1 MLSPRDLCGL
11 EFIPNLYKSGVSSL
25 KIEGRMK
32 TPEYVAA
39 VTKIY
44 RKYIDLFFENED
56 TVISE
61 EDKKTLIQVFNRG
74 NFSLG
79 HLDNK
84 PNRNLIF
91 SSKSNNMGI
100 YLGKITN
107 YNNNKGHIKVN
118 LNEEIAIGDTISIE
132 GETGT
137 YTISEI
143 ILNNQNLK
151 SIRPKKTVPNG
162 TNVTLGRMKGN
173 IKTGCKVYKISS
185 KALNSSLEL
194 SYKENSNLKRIP
206 INCFLSVKRGLPI
219 TLKLQSINNP
229 PFYNNICIEYKSNI
243 IPEDSINSPTPKE
256 RICEQISKLGNTPYF
271 IQQFEID
278 LDDNLHIPHIS
289 DLNTIRRNAIEE
301 LENKVL
307 NVSGSNN
314 AIVSYTSLNIQNN
327 EIPIQNRKISV
338 LLEIINSN
346 YNYSNLTGFDN
357 IYIPLKSFFNKNYF
371 PIIEQLSKKFNLYV
385 YMPTIIKENHKNLV
399 LNKLDEII
407 SLLNINGF
415 VISNVADFI
424 YLDKYIA
431 EGAYDFVANY
441 TINIFNN
448 YTTKQLETM
457 GISTITPS
465 IELNETSLNNIINT
479 SSLPVELIAYGRS
492 ILMNSSYCLLG
503 KTNKCYPECE
513 RKCTN
518 SKKYYLKDRL
528 GFKFRILPDNIQ
540 TVTSLYN
547 SKITSIDTKNFNIY
561 STRINILDENIEEI
575 NKIVKEVKLGNKLE
589 GKNYTNGNLNRSV

>member
-424 YLDKYIA
+424 
-431 EGAYDFVANY
+431 
-441 TINIFNN
+441 
-448 YTTKQLETM
+448 
-457 GISTITPS
+457 
-465 IELNETSLNNIINT
+465 
-479 SSLPVELIAYGRS
+479 
-492 ILMNSSYCLLG
+492 
-503 KTNKCYPECE
+503 
-513 RKCTN
+513 
-518 SKKYYLKDRL
+518 
-528 GFKFRILPDNIQ
+528 
-540 TVTSLYN
+540 
-547 SKITSIDTKNFNIY
+547 
-561 STRINILDENIEEI
+561 
-575 NKIVKEVKLGNKLE
+575 
-589 GKNYTNGNLNRSV
+589 